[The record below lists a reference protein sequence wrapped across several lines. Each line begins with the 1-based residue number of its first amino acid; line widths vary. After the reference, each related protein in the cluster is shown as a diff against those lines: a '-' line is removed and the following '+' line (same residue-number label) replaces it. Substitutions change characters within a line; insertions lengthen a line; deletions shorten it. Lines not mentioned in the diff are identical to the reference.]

1 MIELAFV
8 LLVALALFFDFVNGF
23 HDSSNAVATVI
34 STRALSARQAILLS
48 AFFNFIG
55 PFLFGTAVAHTIGT
69 GIVAPEA
76 ITSAVI
82 AAALAGAVAWSLAT
96 WYLGIPSSSSH
107 ALVGG
112 LAGSVI
118 MAQGVGAVNLS
129 GLLTILASLVISP
142 VFGIAGGFLLMIVL
156 FRVFRRSNPAALN
169 NKFKHLQVLSSSA
182 ISLSHG
188 TNDAQKTMG
197 VIAAALVTFGY
208 SKEFFIPMWVVALCA
223 LSIALGT
230 MVGGW
235 RIIKTM
241 GGRIVKLRPIHGFS
255 AETSSAA
262 IILASSLFGM
272 PVSTTHV
279 VSSSIMGVGASQ
291 RLTSVRWGIARQ
303 ILVAWVLT
311 LPISALLA
319 AIFYA
324 AFRLA

>member
-48 AFFNFIG
+48 AFFNFVG

-76 ITSAVI
+76 VTSAVI

-129 GLLTILASLVISP
+129 GLLKILASLVISP

-156 FRVFRRSNPAALN
+156 LRVFRRANPAALN

-208 SKEFFIPMWVVALCA
+208 SKEFSIPLWVIGLCA

-303 ILVAWVLT
+303 ILVAWFLT
-311 LPISALLA
+311 LPLSAA
-319 AIFYA
+319 MA
-324 AFRLA
+324 AFAYLIIPH